1 LKGSLSLRL
10 GQQRSEIRLDEG
22 VAWIEGRKVAF
33 RAVRREGELVAIELA
48 GASHAVRVA
57 RQGGRAFVW
66 CEGADF
72 EFERSSPLRRT
83 GAGEHEGDLVSPM
96 PGRIRRAFVAPGERV
111 EKGQVLMVLEAMKM
125 EHAIRA
131 PREGVVSRLPHA
143 EGELVEAGVVL
154 VEMGGLDTASEI
166 ALEAWDSGES

>member
-1 LKGSLSLRL
+1 
-10 GQQRSEIRLDEG
+10 
-22 VAWIEGRKVAF
+22 
-33 RAVRREGELVAIELA
+33 
-48 GASHAVRVA
+48 
-57 RQGGRAFVW
+57 
-66 CEGADF
+66 
-72 EFERSSPLRRT
+72 
-83 GAGEHEGDLVSPM
+83 M